1 MNVQQTPAKGATAA
15 SRLAIA
21 DGDIHPSAR
30 SLDVLEPFL
39 ERRWLD
45 HIRTFGTGP
54 RHGFF
59 SGPAYPKSQPGAD
72 RRDALPPEGGRAG
85 SSLSFMQAQHLD
97 PNNVAFGI
105 LNPLAPSGQGFRNLE
120 LGAAMTRAVNDW
132 QAACWTEQDARL
144 RASVVVAYEDADASV
159 AEIRRRAGDRN
170 FAQVLLL
177 SRTGEPTGRR
187 RYWPI
192 FDAAVEAGLPVGIH
206 AFGYGGHPITGGGWP
221 SYYLEEMTGHAQ
233 ASQAGLAS
241 LIFEGVFAR
250 HPTLKLVLIESGF
263 AWLPSF
269 SWRLDRLWTRMRA
282 EVPHVKEPPSETIS
296 RQVWLTTQPME
307 EPGDPAHLAAVID
320 WIGWDRLIF
329 ATDYPHWD
337 FDDPAHA
344 MKLPLDAATRNRFY
358 RENARAVWGF

>member
-1 MNVQQTPAKGATAA
+1 
-15 SRLAIA
+15 
-21 DGDIHPSAR
+21 
-30 SLDVLEPFL
+30 
-39 ERRWLD
+39 
-45 HIRTFGTGP
+45 
-54 RHGFF
+54 
-59 SGPAYPKSQPGAD
+59 
-72 RRDALPPEGGRAG
+72 
-85 SSLSFMQAQHLD
+85 MQAQHLD

-132 QAACWTEQDARL
+132 QVACWTSLDARL
-144 RASVVVAYEDADASV
+144 RASVLVPYEDPQASA
-159 AEIRRRAGDRN
+159 AEIRARAGDRN

-177 SRTGEPTGRR
+177 SRMSEPTGRR

-221 SYYLEEMTGHAQ
+221 SYYIEEMTGHAQ

-250 HPTLKLVLIESGF
+250 HPTLKVVLIEAGF

-269 SWRLDRLWTRMRA
+269 AWRMDRLWARMRA
-282 EVPHVKEPPSETIS
+282 EVPHVKEKPSETIR

-307 EPGDPAHLAAVID
+307 EPGDPAHLAEAIG

-337 FDDPAHA
+337 FDDPAYA
-344 MKLPLDAATRNRFY
+344 MPLRLDAATRERFF
-358 RENARAVWGF
+358 RENARAVWGD